1 MRYPTAPCKNCQLKY
16 RRDFKFCPHC
26 GQQSNEELT
35 VGLLFYN
42 TVINYF
48 SFDARFFKSI
58 YPLLFK
64 PGYLAT
70 AYIKGKRSTYLH
82 PAQLYLFVSVLF
94 FFLMTTLVVT
104 DNIRELD
111 NTLKKATLV
120 PPVIEDA
127 LSEGMLNS
135 TTLNL
140 QSQQLSK
147 MESMEDIINEGSNS
161 ITLGQFNS
169 KKLDSLIGVKAS
181 EQQILKAMGM
191 KDDAGVF
198 KQKFYT
204 QGLKLYKQRTAGNLL
219 KTVYETL
226 PIALFILLPIFAFL
240 LKLFFYRSGGYANH
254 LVFGFYFFSF
264 LFFVFTVQLI
274 VNSLIDIQDWIDL
287 LVTLSVGIYLTL
299 AIKQFY
305 GTGWST
311 AILKTAGL
319 AFFYFLFVIPSAMIL
334 LFVYGFMMY

>member
-1 MRYPTAPCKNCQLKY
+1 
-16 RRDFKFCPHC
+16 
-26 GQQSNEELT
+26 
-35 VGLLFYN
+35 
-42 TVINYF
+42 
-48 SFDARFFKSI
+48 
-58 YPLLFK
+58 
-64 PGYLAT
+64 
-70 AYIKGKRSTYLH
+70 
-82 PAQLYLFVSVLF
+82 
-94 FFLMTTLVVT
+94 MTTLVVT

-191 KDDAGVF
+191 KDDAGDF

-204 QGLKLYKQRTAGNLL
+204 QGL
-219 KTVYETL
+219 TV
-226 PIALFILLPIFAFL
+226 
-240 LKLFFYRSGGYANH
+240 
-254 LVFGFYFFSF
+254 
-264 LFFVFTVQLI
+264 
-274 VNSLIDIQDWIDL
+274 
-287 LVTLSVGIYLTL
+287 
-299 AIKQFY
+299 
-305 GTGWST
+305 
-311 AILKTAGL
+311 
-319 AFFYFLFVIPSAMIL
+319 
-334 LFVYGFMMY
+334 